1 MPNSGDATGPT
12 IVDPD
17 RITESHDPFRD
28 RQRGAT
34 AIECAMVAAIVASA
48 IVLLL
53 TVLGDG
59 IHGLVDGVLALLP

>member
-1 MPNSGDATGPT
+1 M
-12 IVDPD
+12 
-17 RITESHDPFRD
+17 TESHDPFRD